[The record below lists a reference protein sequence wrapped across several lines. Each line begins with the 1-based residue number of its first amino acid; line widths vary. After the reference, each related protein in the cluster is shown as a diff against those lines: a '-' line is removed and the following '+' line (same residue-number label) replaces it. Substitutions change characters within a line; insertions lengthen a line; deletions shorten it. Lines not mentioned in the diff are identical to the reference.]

1 MTTDHCDISYR
12 YLIFVMLQRPN
23 AKDLL
28 KSRFIRKAGRTAF
41 LVDAI
46 ENYKRW
52 KQNSNE
58 SDSDSSDDEAG
69 YVYLLLILS
78 NVTLQ
83 RLRTSTKIVI
93 LQMDFSHY
101 VTQDFERYFSVVSQ

>member
-1 MTTDHCDISYR
+1 
-12 YLIFVMLQRPN
+12 MLQRPN

-69 YVYLLLILS
+69 
-78 NVTLQ
+78 
-83 RLRTSTKIVI
+83 
-93 LQMDFSHY
+93 
-101 VTQDFERYFSVVSQ
+101 